1 MLRSNDAAIGRYG
14 GRKVLLLEKL
24 KIEKCV
30 WWKRLRSNMW
40 LFENIKIVT
49 CCWEILNIENVVVG
63 KYSHGER
70 LLLGNFEIEHA
81 VGKYEDRNMMSG
93 HRKRCQTEL

>member
-1 MLRSNDAAIGRYG
+1 
-14 GRKVLLLEKL
+14 
-24 KIEKCV
+24 
-30 WWKRLRSNMW
+30 MW
-40 LFENIKIVT
+40 LFENIKIET

-70 LLLGNFEIEHA
+70 LLLGNFEIEHV

-93 HRKRCQTEL
+93 HRKRCQTKL